1 LGFARRV
8 YPAGLAA
15 AGLSCR
21 LLHGD
26 GPDGSL
32 FERSYALGPT
42 LTAANYDVAPDG
54 RFLMVKRETGS
65 GRLNVV
71 VNWIEALKS

>member
-1 LGFARRV
+1 MMMVNVKGGADFALTPPV
-8 YPAGLAA
+8 
-15 AGLSCR
+15 
-21 LLHGD
+21 
-26 GPDGSL
+26 SL

-54 RFLMVKRETGS
+54 RFLMVKREADS

>member
-1 LGFARRV
+1 MMMVNVESGAEFA
-8 YPAGLAA
+8 
-15 AGLSCR
+15 LS
-21 LLHGD
+21 
-26 GPDGSL
+26 PPVSL

-54 RFLMVKRETGS
+54 RFLMVKRAAGS